1 MYINVHV
8 SLWFLLPQSTVHLSH
23 EQPFAE
29 ERAQDALRRMR
40 RRMEDS
46 DVIIN
51 NRNKKRD
58 VAFEYFLSK
67 NIVAR
72 VSN

>member
-1 MYINVHV
+1 M
-8 SLWFLLPQSTVHLSH
+8 HLSH

>member
-1 MYINVHV
+1 MFP
-8 SLWFLLPQSTVHLSH
+8 LQSTLHFFN

-40 RRMEDS
+40 ARIDDS

-51 NRNKKRD
+51 KRNSASD
-58 VAFEYFLSK
+58 VPYEYFLSK
-67 NIVAR
+67 NIFSC